1 MRFWFE
7 LIVKTNLK
15 RISIGILLTLIT
27 MLSGIALLMLSGWFI
42 SATALAGISIAA
54 GLVITFD
61 MYVPGSGIRFF
72 ALSRTISRYI
82 ERIYNHDTILRLI
95 SLFRVTLFRRL
106 SNMSLQQLRES
117 SDSEWLSRLT
127 ADIDALDSILVR
139 YILPP
144 IAALLLIIGLSVFI
158 SVFWFE
164 FALYSG
170 LFMLLCLS
178 LSVFY
183 TIKSTEA
190 SSSSACA
197 ILNHCRTQV
206 IEHLNGSVELQSYHL
221 MDVHQRGL
229 DTRLQQLDVAQN
241 TLSRKT
247 VQLQSLLDW
256 VLNINLFV
264 VSVALLSAVNS
275 SVITGPQ
282 AIMLVMMFLGVNE
295 VLQTFVMQFSTWGKT
310 DFSAGR
316 LAKLDDS
323 GAVSFISN
331 ESTKHNVNSVCSLAV
346 RLVDEQKVSISQQ
359 QAVNLTL
366 CDNQMLNI
374 IGQSGSGK
382 SSFADLLAGVTA
394 LNSKSE
400 ILINDR
406 LHISDIAKNSWHQ
419 KVTYLEQAN
428 TIFAGTLGYNLVMG
442 LSTVDEQ
449 YVWSVLKQLELAQWV
464 NSLPQGLNTWL
475 GETGGKVSGGQARR
489 ICLARLL
496 LRDPQLIILD
506 EPFNGID
513 ANMANRIW
521 KNISPWLSTRM
532 VILLTHQPAE
542 YLAKNKALYLTL
554 DADSSS

>member
-1 MRFWFE
+1 
-7 LIVKTNLK
+7 
-15 RISIGILLTLIT
+15 
-27 MLSGIALLMLSGWFI
+27 
-42 SATALAGISIAA
+42 
-54 GLVITFD
+54 
-61 MYVPGSGIRFF
+61 
-72 ALSRTISRYI
+72 
-82 ERIYNHDTILRLI
+82 
-95 SLFRVTLFRRL
+95 
-106 SNMSLQQLRES
+106 
-117 SDSEWLSRLT
+117 
-127 ADIDALDSILVR
+127 
-139 YILPP
+139 
-144 IAALLLIIGLSVFI
+144 
-158 SVFWFE
+158 
-164 FALYSG
+164 
-170 LFMLLCLS
+170 
-178 LSVFY
+178 
-183 TIKSTEA
+183 
-190 SSSSACA
+190 
-197 ILNHCRTQV
+197 
-206 IEHLNGSVELQSYHL
+206 
-221 MDVHQRGL
+221 
-229 DTRLQQLDVAQN
+229 
-241 TLSRKT
+241 
-247 VQLQSLLDW
+247 
-256 VLNINLFV
+256 
-264 VSVALLSAVNS
+264 
-275 SVITGPQ
+275 
-282 AIMLVMMFLGVNE
+282 
-295 VLQTFVMQFSTWGKT
+295 
-310 DFSAGR
+310 
-316 LAKLDDS
+316 
-323 GAVSFISN
+323 
-331 ESTKHNVNSVCSLAV
+331 
-346 RLVDEQKVSISQQ
+346 
-359 QAVNLTL
+359 
-366 CDNQMLNI
+366 MLNI